1 MFYTCR
7 PCFNQRVDLRHF
19 FVDSLQFCNNVAESL
34 LMNGLF
40 RICDILWVVD
50 KRLLFEDVGLQKRQK
65 LFLSVISRP
74 YGTIQSHLCYSVA
87 SVCLWR
93 YVLWLNGASY
103 SYWQP
108 IVVYEKSI
116 GTKTNNLD
124 LCLEVVSKSCQP
136 LRYIRR
142 WIARKPLRIEAW
154 FGSKGPPIGNGIWG
168 IKWSRDRWRHSTP
181 KGAVRQYGRYPSD
194 SLASCFI
201 LGTLREP
208 GVSKMPL

>member
-19 FVDSLQFCNNVAESL
+19 LVDSLQFCNNVAESL

-108 IVVYEKSI
+108 I
-116 GTKTNNLD
+116 GT
-124 LCLEVVSKSCQP
+124 
-136 LRYIRR
+136 
-142 WIARKPLRIEAW
+142 
-154 FGSKGPPIGNGIWG
+154 
-168 IKWSRDRWRHSTP
+168 WSRIWEIDWYQNEWPWPLFRSRVKVMSTIALHSTLNSSETVTDRGLVRVQRTTNRKWHMGYQMVTWP
-181 KGAVRQYGRYPSD
+181 MTSFDPERCCEAVRS
-194 SLASCFI
+194 
-201 LGTLREP
+201 
-208 GVSKMPL
+208 VS